1 MCVHFSTYWM
11 TGLAP
16 HPANFFKFL
25 LVLVLYT
32 ISMTLFVTFFFSLL
46 LRSYRSHRRLSLRR
60 LPLPNKQNFLLGSA
74 VSDGGL
80 ALLLSALAT
89 LYQMTFAGFFV
100 HLNSIP
106 QVLRWLQWMC
116 PLKYALEAL
125 AVNEVNSGLQ
135 IRDTLSGVPVSVSAA
150 LIMQIVR
157 FSHSFRDGKS

>member
-1 MCVHFSTYWM
+1 M